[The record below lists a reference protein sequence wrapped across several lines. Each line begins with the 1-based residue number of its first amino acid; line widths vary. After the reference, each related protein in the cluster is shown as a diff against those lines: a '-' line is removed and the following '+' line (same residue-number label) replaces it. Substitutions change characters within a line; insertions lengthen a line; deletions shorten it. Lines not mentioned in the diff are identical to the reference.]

1 MRVTV
6 YSPLGEASIASGCTP
21 VACLLG
27 ALPQTPVARKEHIDM
42 KSERFNLRMTPKEKQ
57 ALHAKAKTAKMP
69 VSQFLIAA
77 AFDKEI
83 NIIDGLPELTSELKC
98 IGRNLNQLTTL
109 ANMGRVQTVALS
121 DFTAELTAVLSTL
134 RQLIREV
141 D

>member
-1 MRVTV
+1 
-6 YSPLGEASIASGCTP
+6 
-21 VACLLG
+21 
-27 ALPQTPVARKEHIDM
+27 M

-57 ALHAKAKTAKMP
+57 TLLAKAKTAKMP

-77 AFDKEI
+77 ALDKEI
-83 NIIDGLPELTSELKC
+83 NIIDGLPELTSEMKG

-121 DFTAELTAVLSTL
+121 DFTAQLAAILSAL

>member
-1 MRVTV
+1 
-6 YSPLGEASIASGCTP
+6 
-21 VACLLG
+21 
-27 ALPQTPVARKEHIDM
+27 M
-42 KSERFNLRMTPKEKQ
+42 KSERFNLRMTLKEKQ

-83 NIIDGLPELTSELKC
+83 NIIDGLPELTSELKG